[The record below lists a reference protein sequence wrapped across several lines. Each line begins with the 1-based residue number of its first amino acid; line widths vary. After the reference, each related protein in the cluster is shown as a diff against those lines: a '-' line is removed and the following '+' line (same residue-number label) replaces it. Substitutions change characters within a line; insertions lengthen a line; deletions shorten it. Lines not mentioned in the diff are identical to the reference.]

1 MNADVVPRRAIA
13 AISGVLRLDPQEAEP
28 VPASMHTVLRFR
40 RAGAVVRFTA
50 TPSGDHRLVRVA
62 AALAAAGVPVV
73 RLLPDVPQPVEAH
86 GWSAT
91 AWRLLPAP
99 PAARFPAADL
109 AGPLS
114 ALHTCRPPD
123 DLPAWDLLGAVRE
136 RTAQPFPAPAGLG
149 LSTAALRSRLLAVA
163 DEIAAELNR
172 TTWRRL
178 APTTVHGDAHTGNL
192 LRDPE
197 LGPVLCDLDTVSW
210 GPPEADLTPAAHG
223 VWRFG
228 RDPADY
234 ERLAAAYGFDVRTAP
249 GWPAL
254 RRLRDLQL
262 AVYRLAGPPPG
273 DELGRRIRTVLADDD
288 AARWHRFAGGA

>member
-1 MNADVVPRRAIA
+1 MNARVVPGKAIA
-13 AISGVLRLDPQEAEP
+13 AISGALRLDPHEAEP
-28 VPASMHTVLRFR
+28 LPASMHTVLRFR
-40 RAGAVVRFTA
+40 RAGAVVRLTA
-50 TPSGDHRLVRVA
+50 TPSGDDRLVRVA

-73 RLLPDVPQPVEAH
+73 RLLAGVPQPVEAH

-91 AWRLLPAP
+91 TWRLLPAP
-99 PAARFPAADL
+99 PAGRFPAADL
-109 AGPLS
+109 AGPLRV
-114 ALHTCRPPD
+114 LHTCRPPD

-136 RTAQPFPAPAGLG
+136 RIEQPFPAPAGPG
-149 LSTAALRSRLLAVA
+149 LSAARLRARLLAVA
-163 DEIAAELNR
+163 DEIAAELSR
-172 TTWRRL
+172 TSWRL

-192 LRDPE
+192 LHDPE
-197 LGPVLCDLDTVSW
+197 LGPVLGDLDTVSW

-223 VWRFG
+223 VRRFG

-262 AVYRLAGPPPG
+262 AVYRLAAPPPG
-273 DELGRRIRTVLADDD
+273 DELARRIRTVLADDD
-288 AARWHRFAGGA
+288 TTRWYRFAGGA